1 MLPRNELPDELG
13 PFQFGL
19 LVLSIGLLLGL
30 AAEIVIDLDPEIVRL
45 IFLIDTGVCLLLLID
60 FGMRFQ
66 QAESKLAFLKW
77 GWIDLLASIPA
88 IEIFRWGRLLRIF
101 RVLRL
106 LVAVRSLR
114 RLMHILWRSKTSAG
128 LTGVLVITFLVMSF
142 GSIGV
147 LLAEMHEPGANIR
160 TADDALWWSMTTVT
174 TVGYGDYHPVTLA
187 GRIIASFLMITGI
200 GLFGT
205 LSGVAAGIFLGR
217 DHDVS
222 AAIHEQHRVLER
234 LDATQIEISELR
246 AELSRERERNT
257 ERDASSAAD

>member
-246 AELSRERERNT
+246 AELSRERERNA